1 MSLTKISS
9 YWNGVYRYN
18 AKIPSLLFSGS
29 LFRSGSRFSYFGSQ
43 VQIWADIYTGS
54 VNINNLEGYEMEHR
68 FVINAAKHPH
78 EGELEN
84 NRMKLEVEFKE
95 TNEGDKSSINEDAE
109 LLVDQKK
116 ELQQVEVC
124 VNKTEQPVSFSKY
137 STPSFSNDIN
147 RSLLPLAQSSNCSS
161 QKKVSLPDKGHT
173 WRIWKGMDRKKRQHS
188 INDQKRNSN

>member
-1 MSLTKISS
+1 MAPIGTTLVSNSSKANSQDTASINDNTEMDNILCIRKTIYPSWSMSLTKISS

-84 NRMKLEVEFKE
+84 NR
-95 TNEGDKSSINEDAE
+95 SSI
-109 LLVDQKK
+109 
-116 ELQQVEVC
+116 
-124 VNKTEQPVSFSKY
+124 
-137 STPSFSNDIN
+137 
-147 RSLLPLAQSSNCSS
+147 
-161 QKKVSLPDKGHT
+161 
-173 WRIWKGMDRKKRQHS
+173 
-188 INDQKRNSN
+188 